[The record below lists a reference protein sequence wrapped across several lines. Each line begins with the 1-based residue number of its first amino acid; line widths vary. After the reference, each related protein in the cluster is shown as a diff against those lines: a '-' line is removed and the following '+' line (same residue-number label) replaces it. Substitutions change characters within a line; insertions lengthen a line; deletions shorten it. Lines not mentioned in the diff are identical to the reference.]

1 MKILKLNYLEIFNYH
16 IIFSDQQKDNIVNC
30 FIKLHYLFDFRN
42 VQRIAKYGRIY
53 KRHIEEKL
61 YDYDKLITQSYKYK
75 QRVTTLKI
83 VLKELASEL

>member
-30 FIKLHYLFDFRN
+30 FIKLHYFFDFRN

-53 KRHIEEKL
+53 KRYIEEKL
-61 YDYDKLITQSYKYK
+61 YDYAKLITQSYKYK
-75 QRVTTLKI
+75 QKITTLKI
-83 VLKELASEL
+83 VLEELASES